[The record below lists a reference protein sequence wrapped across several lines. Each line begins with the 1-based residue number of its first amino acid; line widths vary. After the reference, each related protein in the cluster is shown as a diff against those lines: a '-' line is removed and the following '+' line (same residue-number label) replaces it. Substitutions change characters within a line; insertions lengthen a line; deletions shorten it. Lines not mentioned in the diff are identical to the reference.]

1 MREAHRKLLLPSF
14 LLFSFFFFFIFR
26 LANLAFQI
34 SGNRIQQCDHLLY
47 MQVEAGLGLHTV
59 VPVIIVRTYRT
70 AYQLEEST
78 SSELYFARYDKLI

>member
-1 MREAHRKLLLPSF
+1 
-14 LLFSFFFFFIFR
+14 
-26 LANLAFQI
+26 
-34 SGNRIQQCDHLLY
+34 